1 MTCVIPNAAWSHVD
15 EAYLCKRCGG
25 ILGRTH
31 DAVHVCDCDRPV
43 AELQDAA
50 APLLR
55 NLMEDISERCY
66 CAGWLLGLEY
76 ALYGIA
82 FEARPKRFGQD
93 DVTDDEAIELRRLAQ
108 ASDSWWHWPDGVD
121 DGPVRITLQR
131 AKELYA
137 SERGT

>member
-1 MTCVIPNAAWSHVD
+1 
-15 EAYLCKRCGG
+15 
-25 ILGRTH
+25 
-31 DAVHVCDCDRPV
+31 V